1 VVLGGGLRFVVAYG
15 GPVLLGDALR
25 RLKGAAA
32 ALLRGLLAAVVIAL
46 ILLALE
52 VLVGVVLFEADALL
66 H

>member
-1 VVLGGGLRFVVAYG
+1 M
-15 GPVLLGDALR
+15 LLGDALR
-25 RLKGAAA
+25 RPKGAAA